1 MTKLNLSVIIC
12 AHNPRKDYLE
22 QALQALKTQSI
33 PQDLWELLLIDNA
46 SDVIL
51 ASEVDLEWHSNARHV
66 REETLGLTPAR
77 LRGIQE
83 VSAEIL
89 VFVDDDNVLDIDYL
103 KTALKIGEDSPFLG
117 AWGGQ
122 IQPEFEAP
130 PPGWTKP
137 YWWML
142 ALREF
147 DRDQWSNLTDAWNTI
162 PCGAGLCV
170 RHNVAQRYSELVRSD
185 EKRMGL
191 DRKGK
196 QLTSCGD
203 LDLAITSHDFNLG
216 TGQFPALKLTHL
228 LPEGRFQESYLL
240 KLAEANAYSSPVL
253 ESFRGK
259 LPTPPIPLS
268 WRGKWRDR
276 YHRWRMNPRERR
288 FRKAFERG
296 RSLALEELL
305 GSRYS

>member
-1 MTKLNLSVIIC
+1 MIQLNLSVIIC
-12 AHNPRKDYLE
+12 AHNPRRGYLE
-22 QALQALKTQSI
+22 QVLQALKTQSL

-51 ASEVDLEWHSNARHV
+51 ASEVDLTWHSNAKHI

-77 LRGIQE
+77 LRGIE
-83 VSAEIL
+83 AAEAEIL
-89 VFVDDDNVLDIDYL
+89 VFVDDDNVLDSDYL
-103 KTALKIGEDSPFLG
+103 EVALRISKDLPFLG

-122 IQPEFEAP
+122 IKPEFEAP
-130 PPGWTKP
+130 PPDWTKP

-147 DRDQWSNLTDAWNTI
+147 DRDQWSNVADAWNTI

-170 RHNVAQRYSELVRSD
+170 KRKVAQRYAELVRSD
-185 EKRMGL
+185 ENRMGL

-216 TGQFPALKLTHL
+216 TGQFPALNLTHL
-228 LPEGRFQESYLL
+228 LPKGRFEESYLL
-240 KLAEANAYSSPVL
+240 KLAEANAYSNPVL
-253 ESFRGK
+253 ASFRGEFPK
-259 LPTPPIPLS
+259 PPKPPS
-268 WRGKWRDR
+268 WREKWRDR
-276 YHRWRMNPRERR
+276 YHRWRMSPRERR
-288 FRKAFERG
+288 FCEAFKRG
-296 RSLALEELL
+296 HALALEELL
-305 GSRYS
+305 GNKLS